1 MPSKSGAR
9 AASAVG
15 ITRSVQP
22 TSAIDSPVSRLRT
35 ALATRDETRRT
46 QVSRRSTRTPHTT
59 S

>member
-1 MPSKSGAR
+1 MPSKSGIR

-22 TSAIDSPVSRLRT
+22 TSAIDSPVSRLRA
-35 ALATRDETRRT
+35 ALAMRDAARRA
-46 QVSRRSTRTPHTT
+46 QVSRRTTRTPQTT